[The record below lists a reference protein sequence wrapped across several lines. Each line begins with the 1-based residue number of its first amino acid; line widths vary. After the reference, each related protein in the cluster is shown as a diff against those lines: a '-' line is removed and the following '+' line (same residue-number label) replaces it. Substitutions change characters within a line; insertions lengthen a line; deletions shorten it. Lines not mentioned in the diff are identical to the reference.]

1 MKNDLATTIKE
12 TKSAFKSAQRELS
25 KIELDATFH
34 NRNERNLKTQSTK
47 DKINQLRYD
56 VAEYKRQYR
65 IRHILTS
72 MLRGRS
78 ISQIEPITRQDD
90 ESTKKRK
97 KIYDDVRW
105 HLDMCDKRWIE

>member
-25 KIELDATFH
+25 KIELDTTFH
-34 NRNERNLKTQSTK
+34 NRNEHNLKTQPTK

-56 VAEYKRQYR
+56 VEEYKRQYR

-72 MLRGRS
+72 MLRGKS
-78 ISQIEPITRQDD
+78 ISQIEPKTKQDD
-90 ESTKKRK
+90 ESIKKRK
-97 KIYDDVRW
+97 KIYDDVKW